1 MLEYL
6 IEVFLGDE
14 VYARIFNWSIWF
26 KYMELCCTGG
36 NTLELW
42 EETGF

>member
-14 VYARIFNWSIWF
+14 VFARILNWSIF
-26 KYMELCCTGG
+26 RRLSIC
-36 NTLELW
+36 
-42 EETGF
+42 